1 MTEWTGFFGI
11 SYLILIVLS
20 IDTNEISKTAFKNLN
35 STAGLNE
42 KNYYWKNWHLVLKSN
57 CKLMSSITTLFK
69 MLLRS
74 IATMQMDWMFVGQ
87 TVSQPKLSSNEDY
100 SLFLLLLHL
109 QSKELKRMISI
120 GYFYFKWD
128 YDYYIVLL
136 KINIQIFSN
145 DISINSQ

>member
-1 MTEWTGFFGI
+1 
-11 SYLILIVLS
+11 
-20 IDTNEISKTAFKNLN
+20 
-35 STAGLNE
+35 
-42 KNYYWKNWHLVLKSN
+42 
-57 CKLMSSITTLFK
+57 
-69 MLLRS
+69 
-74 IATMQMDWMFVGQ
+74 MQMDWMFVGQ

-120 GYFYFKWD
+120 GSFYFKWD

-136 KINIQIFSN
+136 QINIQIFSN